1 MSVAAIGEPERV
13 AGYGLA
19 GAAVFPAPD
28 PETVL
33 AAWEALPDDAELL
46 ILSRSA
52 RILLGSRLDERR
64 LVWVEVPE

>member
-28 PETVL
+28 PASVL

>member
-19 GAAVFPAPD
+19 GAAVYPASD
-28 PETVL
+28 RESVL
-33 AAWEALPDDAELL
+33 AAWDALPEDAELL

-52 RILLGSRLDERR
+52 RVLLASHLDDRL